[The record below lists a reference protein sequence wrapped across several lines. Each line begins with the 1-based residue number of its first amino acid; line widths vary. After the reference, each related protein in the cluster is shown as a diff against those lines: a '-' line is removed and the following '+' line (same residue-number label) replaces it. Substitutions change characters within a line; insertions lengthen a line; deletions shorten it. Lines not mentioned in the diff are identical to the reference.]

1 MTREYHTPSGELV
14 PPELQEQIA
23 DDVRAFDAAQTPEA
37 RSAAALRK
45 ISNELP
51 RLRGVLDGSNWHE
64 QTTAQRRTVAAEI
77 QALLDLGFTSDRIRE
92 TPQARNLMIRYGLVD
107 PEGNPRL

>member
-1 MTREYHTPSGELV
+1 MTREYHLPSGELV

-45 ISNELP
+45 IGNELP
-51 RLRGVLDGSNWHE
+51 RLRSAITGGDDERSPLGRI
-64 QTTAQRRTVAAEI
+64 AVALEI
-77 QALLDLGFTSDRIRE
+77 EALLDLGFTSDAVRDTHRV
-92 TPQARNLMIRYGLVD
+92 RNLLARYGLWLD
-107 PEGNPRL
+107 PPENT